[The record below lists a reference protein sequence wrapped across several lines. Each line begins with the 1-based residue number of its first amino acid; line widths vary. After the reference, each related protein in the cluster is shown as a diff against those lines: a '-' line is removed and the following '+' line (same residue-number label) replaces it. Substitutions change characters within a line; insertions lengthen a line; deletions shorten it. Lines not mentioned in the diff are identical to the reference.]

1 MFADTIIQT
10 LGDQEGMLVTG
21 CAASVAAALD
31 LMEGDPPDVV
41 VYVDTH
47 GGAGETLCALTA
59 RYPELAFIKAD
70 LTSSQLRLITSKCIR
85 ASSDELVAAISGL
98 PRSQFSENGSGE

>member
-1 MFADTIIQT
+1 MFADTIINT
-10 LGDQEGMLVTG
+10 LSSQELVVVTG
-21 CAASVAAALD
+21 TAPTVETALE
-31 LMEGDPPDVV
+31 LMAGDPPDVV

-70 LTSSQLRLITSKCIR
+70 LTSGQLRLITSKCIR